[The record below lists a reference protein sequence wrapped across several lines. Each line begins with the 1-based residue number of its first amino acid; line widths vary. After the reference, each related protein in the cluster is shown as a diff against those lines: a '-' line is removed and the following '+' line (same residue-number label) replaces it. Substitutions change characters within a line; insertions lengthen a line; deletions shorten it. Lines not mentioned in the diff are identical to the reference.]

1 MTTAETFTCS
11 DGVVISRLRLR
22 DGMFDCGGGEDE
34 REEDQQSIKQVEKS
48 LLDML
53 KSNPF
58 DSFEDVVMQKEEK
71 VIVIDGDG
79 AEGVVKEEKSIE
91 IDGDGAEGVVKEEKS
106 IEINGDGGEEEEN
119 LTETL
124 LRIRGTNIL
133 SGIQSTSIR

>member
-91 IDGDGAEGVVKEEKS
+91 I
-106 IEINGDGGEEEEN
+106 NGDGGEEEEN